1 MNKKMLVILIA
12 LVGLLFQPVFVYTEQ
27 SRSVAENV
35 GGNTA
40 EIEQL
45 NKAIAEKKDKIKQL
59 EQTIE
64 EYKKQINQKRLESVS
79 LKNQMAIINNR
90 VLQVELDIQVTQEKL
105 DSLQLEIET
114 LQLSIEDKEKVMNKQ
129 KLILAE
135 LIQDIHYN
143 DNKNYLEIAA
153 SYDNFSDFYNQLQYV
168 QTIDQ
173 ELGKSVKTLRGIK
186 EELQDKKTQTEER
199 KKSYDDLKKELEGKK
214 ADYKDQVNYKATLLT
229 QTQSSEAKY
238 QILLASL
245 KAQYQQIE
253 NEVSSIEQEVRR
265 KLEAANKLD
274 NIPGD
279 STQLS
284 WPTQSRYLT
293 ASFHDPDYPYRHVFE
308 HTGIDIRAG
317 HGTALKAVASG
328 YVARA
333 KHCSLSSCYSY
344 VMLVHSSGIATV
356 YGHMSGITV
365 SEDQFVTRG
374 DVIGY
379 SGGTPGTVGA
389 GPFVTGPHL
398 HFEVRKDGI
407 PVNPLNYLVQD
418 W

>member
-1 MNKKMLVILIA
+1 MPVILFIL
-12 LVGLLFQPVFVYTEQ
+12 LVGLLFQPIFVYT
-27 SRSVAENV
+27 ENV

-45 NKAIAEKKDKIKQL
+45 NKAIAEKKAKIKQL

-90 VLQVELDIQVTQEKL
+90 VLQVELDIKITEEKL

-153 SYDNFSDFYNQLQYV
+153 GYDNFSDFYNQLQYV
-168 QTIDQ
+168 QTLDQ
-173 ELGKSVKTLRGIK
+173 ELGKNVKTLRGIK
-186 EELQDKKTQTEER
+186 EELQAKKTQTEEC
-199 KKSYDDLKKELEGKK
+199 KKSYDDLKKELEEKMK
-214 ADYKDQVNYKATLLT
+214 DLNDQVNYKATLLT

-238 QILLASL
+238 QTLLTSL
-245 KAQYQQIE
+245 KSQYQQIE

-284 WPTQSRYLT
+284 WPTQSRYIT
-293 ASFHDPDYPYRHVFE
+293 ARFHDPDYPYRHVFE

-317 HGTALKAVASG
+317 HGTALK
-328 YVARA
+328 
-333 KHCSLSSCYSY
+333 
-344 VMLVHSSGIATV
+344 
-356 YGHMSGITV
+356 
-365 SEDQFVTRG
+365 
-374 DVIGY
+374 
-379 SGGTPGTVGA
+379 
-389 GPFVTGPHL
+389 
-398 HFEVRKDGI
+398 
-407 PVNPLNYLVQD
+407 
-418 W
+418 

>member
-153 SYDNFSDFYNQLQYV
+153 SYDNFSDFYKEFIAFKLNRHYRNSFTLLSRKNRFLWKFLRKAKS
-168 QTIDQ
+168 IL
-173 ELGKSVKTLRGIK
+173 LGKKYVFTNIN
-186 EELQDKKTQTEER
+186 EAYR
-199 KKSYDDLKKELEGKK
+199 K
-214 ADYKDQVNYKATLLT
+214 N
-229 QTQSSEAKY
+229 
-238 QILLASL
+238 
-245 KAQYQQIE
+245 
-253 NEVSSIEQEVRR
+253 N
-265 KLEAANKLD
+265 
-274 NIPGD
+274 
-279 STQLS
+279 
-284 WPTQSRYLT
+284 
-293 ASFHDPDYPYRHVFE
+293 
-308 HTGIDIRAG
+308 
-317 HGTALKAVASG
+317 
-328 YVARA
+328 
-333 KHCSLSSCYSY
+333 
-344 VMLVHSSGIATV
+344 
-356 YGHMSGITV
+356 
-365 SEDQFVTRG
+365 
-374 DVIGY
+374 
-379 SGGTPGTVGA
+379 
-389 GPFVTGPHL
+389 
-398 HFEVRKDGI
+398 
-407 PVNPLNYLVQD
+407 
-418 W
+418 